1 MKYKAKKKSAV
12 KASILMFFCTLG
24 LCCGA
29 FPLLPTKLTHPKT
42 HSKIW
47 RSAAFSVANQKFAF
61 PDKK

>member
-1 MKYKAKKKSAV
+1 MKYEAKKKSAV

-42 HSKIW
+42 TSRVEKQ
-47 RSAAFSVANQKFAF
+47 VNQ
-61 PDKK
+61 PRYIVNNNTSRL